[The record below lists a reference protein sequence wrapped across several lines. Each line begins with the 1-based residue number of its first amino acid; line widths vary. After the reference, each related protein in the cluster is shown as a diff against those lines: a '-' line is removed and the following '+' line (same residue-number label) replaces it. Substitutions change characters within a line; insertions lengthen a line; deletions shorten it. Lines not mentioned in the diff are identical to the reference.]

1 MVSDV
6 LQKHPVTRGQS
17 ISTVAFSKVWVGMA
31 GYSRLSLMP
40 LVNDALSKMFRMS
53 LNGGLR
59 ISSDIDILPAT
70 VAPNTDISSVIVLVV
85 GTGSVAMA
93 YERSGHDFVR
103 TGRAGG
109 WGRLLGDDGSG
120 YAIGREAIRAT
131 LRQCDMHNLKK
142 AARVGPELFEPL
154 PQAVL
159 EHFQGLDPDC
169 TPESFLDCILF
180 PGSSRQSGESNDTAR
195 TKAVASAASIV
206 LSMAPS
212 NIEAER
218 ILKSGASSVAE
229 LVHMLVEGQNI
240 DLAHC
245 ALVLGGGLMG
255 SHMYRETVCGI
266 LQEKRGEFRQVRL
279 IDQPVISGAEY
290 LLQCDKNPT

>member
-1 MVSDV
+1 
-6 LQKHPVTRGQS
+6 
-17 ISTVAFSKVWVGMA
+17 MA
-31 GYSRLSLMP
+31 GYNRSSLMP
-40 LVNDALSKMFRMS
+40 LINDALSNMFRMS
-53 LNGGLR
+53 LADGLR
-59 ISSDIDILPAT
+59 ISSDIDILPAA
-70 VAPNTDISSVIVLVV
+70 VASNTDISSVIVLVV

-120 YAIGREAIRAT
+120 YAIGRDAIRAT
-131 LRQCDMHNLKK
+131 LRDCDVHNLKTT
-142 AARVGPELFEPL
+142 ARAEPQIFEPL

-159 EHFQGLDPDC
+159 KHFQASAPDC
-169 TPESFLDCILF
+169 TPESFLDYVLF
-180 PGSSRQSGESNDTAR
+180 PGSAHQSGESNDTTR
-195 TKAVASAASIV
+195 TKAIASAASVV
-206 LSMAPS
+206 LSIASS
-212 NIEAER
+212 NDEAER